1 MQNGMVSGAPDLI
14 VVGET
19 IHTVDEAYDAPE
31 AFAVLGDRFVYVGS
45 RSGALALRGPQTE
58 VLDAGACTVLPGIVD
73 AHLHLTNLG
82 LALTQVD
89 LTQAG
94 SYRELI
100 ERAQTFAQGSSDEW
114 ILGRG
119 WDETLWSPSAL
130 PSHEVLSAAIPDRPV
145 ALTRVD
151 GHALLANSRAM
162 ALAGVDESTLDPLG
176 GRILRAS
183 NGKPTGIFVDTAL
196 DFIYAK
202 VPKPSHDRLVRA
214 TRAAIAECNRWGIT
228 AVAEPG
234 CDEAVLAAHVELL
247 SNDEYTIRNHAML
260 HDEPSLVES
269 RMRRGIVDGAY
280 HGRLSIRS
288 IKMYADGALGS
299 RGAALLA
306 PYNDDPGNTGLILTP
321 AQRIERVT
329 QNALRAGF
337 QVCVHAIGDRGN
349 RLALDAFESAL
360 RSTPTGD
367 PRLRVEHA
375 QVVAPQDIPRFAEL
389 KVIPSMQAT
398 HALSDMAWAP
408 ARLGPQRILGAYAWR
423 SLLDTGTI
431 VANGTDAPVESP
443 STPRTF
449 YASIAR
455 GGWNAQGCMS
465 RREAL
470 ASMTIWSARANFQEG
485 RIGSI
490 TPGKFADFVL
500 VDRDWLTVKPEEIL
514 DSKIRRTYFGGQCVY
529 ANIIGDD

>member
-1 MQNGMVSGAPDLI
+1 
-14 VVGET
+14 
-19 IHTVDEAYDAPE
+19 
-31 AFAVLGDRFVYVGS
+31 
-45 RSGALALRGPQTE
+45 
-58 VLDAGACTVLPGIVD
+58 
-73 AHLHLTNLG
+73 
-82 LALTQVD
+82 
-89 LTQAG
+89 
-94 SYRELI
+94 
-100 ERAQTFAQGSSDEW
+100 
-114 ILGRG
+114 
-119 WDETLWSPSAL
+119 
-130 PSHEVLSAAIPDRPV
+130 
-145 ALTRVD
+145 
-151 GHALLANSRAM
+151 
-162 ALAGVDESTLDPLG
+162 
-176 GRILRAS
+176 
-183 NGKPTGIFVDTAL
+183 
-196 DFIYAK
+196 
-202 VPKPSHDRLVRA
+202 
-214 TRAAIAECNRWGIT
+214 
-228 AVAEPG
+228 
-234 CDEAVLAAHVELL
+234 
-247 SNDEYTIRNHAML
+247 
-260 HDEPSLVES
+260 
-269 RMRRGIVDGAY
+269 
-280 HGRLSIRS
+280 
-288 IKMYADGALGS
+288 MYADGALGS

-306 PYNDDPGNTGLILTP
+306 PYSDDPGNAGLILTP

-329 QNALRAGF
+329 QNALHAGF

-360 RSTPTGD
+360 RSAPNGD

-375 QVVAPQDIPRFAEL
+375 QVVAPQDITRFAKL

-455 GGWNAQGCMS
+455 GGWNAQECMS

-485 RIGSI
+485 CIGSI

-529 ANIIGDD
+529 AEV

>member
-1 MQNGMVSGAPDLI
+1 
-14 VVGET
+14 
-19 IHTVDEAYDAPE
+19 
-31 AFAVLGDRFVYVGS
+31 
-45 RSGALALRGPQTE
+45 
-58 VLDAGACTVLPGIVD
+58 
-73 AHLHLTNLG
+73 
-82 LALTQVD
+82 
-89 LTQAG
+89 
-94 SYRELI
+94 
-100 ERAQTFAQGSSDEW
+100 
-114 ILGRG
+114 
-119 WDETLWSPSAL
+119 
-130 PSHEVLSAAIPDRPV
+130 
-145 ALTRVD
+145 
-151 GHALLANSRAM
+151 
-162 ALAGVDESTLDPLG
+162 
-176 GRILRAS
+176 
-183 NGKPTGIFVDTAL
+183 
-196 DFIYAK
+196 
-202 VPKPSHDRLVRA
+202 
-214 TRAAIAECNRWGIT
+214 
-228 AVAEPG
+228 
-234 CDEAVLAAHVELL
+234 
-247 SNDEYTIRNHAML
+247 
-260 HDEPSLVES
+260 
-269 RMRRGIVDGAY
+269 
-280 HGRLSIRS
+280 
-288 IKMYADGALGS
+288 MYADGALGS

-360 RSTPTGD
+360 RSAPTGD